1 MAVDPV
7 DLLGGDSVYC
17 INKNQLADA
26 VRLAEE
32 DPVSGPR
39 IRAVID
45 AAETSLSRNE
55 RASLAFVLIERLRDR
70 PD

>member
-26 VRLAEE
+26 VQLTEH
-32 DPVSGPR
+32 DPVSGLR
-39 IRAVID
+39 IRKVLETI
-45 AAETSLSRNE
+45 ETSLSRNE